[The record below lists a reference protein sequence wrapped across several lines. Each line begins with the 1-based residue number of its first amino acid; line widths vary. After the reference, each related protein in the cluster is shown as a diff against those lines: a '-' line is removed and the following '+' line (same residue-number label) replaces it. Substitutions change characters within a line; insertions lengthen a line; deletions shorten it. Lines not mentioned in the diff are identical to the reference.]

1 MVSEVFFDLFPKKI
15 TALVG
20 QSGSGKSVT
29 ALAIVGLAR
38 KAQTSG
44 EVIFDGKNLLKLSE
58 EQLCKIRGQEIGFV
72 FQDSNTSLN
81 PLHKIGKQIA
91 EAITIHNPKISK
103 ENLKKRVLELIK
115 MVELESLT
123 SRLDDYPHQLS
134 GGQKQRVMLAIALA
148 NNPKILIADEPTTA
162 LDVAVQNEILNL
174 ILRLKNELG
183 LAVLFITHNLHV
195 VKKIADEVVVLNA
208 GKIVEKGSAQ
218 QIFLAPKNDYTKSL
232 INAVLMQKE
241 QIKKPQSAEI
251 LSVKNLSVIH
261 QIKKSFFKSEN
272 FYANRDLNFGLQSGH
287 NLGIIGESG
296 SGKSTL
302 ALALLNLTPHV
313 GEVKFFGD
321 KIWKK
326 SESELRRDVQI
337 IFQDPFSSLNPRML
351 VKDIIVEGLLI
362 HKLHKPSVERSRNHR
377 KVPAA
382 KGSQQEPSDGFDS
395 AQPTVCERV
404 DGIMK
409 KLRLELEIKNRY
421 PHELSG
427 GQRQRVAIARAL
439 ILNPKILVLDEPT
452 SALDL
457 LTQNEILQLLLEIQ
471 KTQEISYI
479 FISHD
484 LDAVAQ
490 IADEIMVLKAGQ
502 IVEMGEKSQIIN
514 SPKECYTET
523 LTSHFKN

>member
-1 MVSEVFFDLFPKKI
+1 MVADISFDLFPKKI

-38 KAQTSG
+38 KAQILG
-44 EVIFDGKNLLKLSE
+44 EINFDGKNLLKLSE
-58 EQLCKIRGQEIGFV
+58 EELCKIRGQQIGFV
-72 FQDSNTSLN
+72 FQDANTSLN

-91 EAITIHNPKISK
+91 EAVTIHHPKISK
-103 ENLKKRVLELIK
+103 ENLKNRVAELLK

-123 SRLDDYPHQLS
+123 SRCDDYPHQLS

-162 LDVAVQNEILNL
+162 LDVGVQNEILNL

-208 GKIVEKGSAQ
+208 GKIVEKGSVTE
-218 QIFLAPKNDYTKSL
+218 IFSVPKNEYTKSL
-232 INAVLMQKE
+232 INAALVQKKS
-241 QIKKPQSAEI
+241 IKKPQSAEI
-251 LSVKNLSVIH
+251 LSVKNFSVVH
-261 QIKKSFFKSEN
+261 QIKKSFFKSEK
-272 FYANRDLNFGLQSGH
+272 FYANRDLNFSLQLGK

-302 ALALLNLTPHV
+302 ALALLNLTPHL

-321 KIWKK
+321 KNWKK
-326 SESELRRDVQI
+326 NASELRRDVQI

-351 VKDIIVEGLLI
+351 VKDIILEGLLI
-362 HKLHKPSVERSRNHR
+362 HKLPLREKLDE
-377 KVPAA
+377 
-382 KGSQQEPSDGFDS
+382 
-395 AQPTVCERV
+395 
-404 DGIMK
+404 IMK
-409 KLRLELEIKNRY
+409 KLRLDFEIKNRY

-439 ILNPKILVLDEPT
+439 VLNPKILLLDEPT

-484 LDAVAQ
+484 LNAVAQ
-490 IADEIMVLKAGQ
+490 IADEIMVLKAGK
-502 IVEMGEKSQIIN
+502 IVEIGEKSQIVN
-514 SPKECYTET
+514 APKE
-523 LTSHFKN
+523 LNFIFGRDTSRAPLCGDPHIPNKDRYL